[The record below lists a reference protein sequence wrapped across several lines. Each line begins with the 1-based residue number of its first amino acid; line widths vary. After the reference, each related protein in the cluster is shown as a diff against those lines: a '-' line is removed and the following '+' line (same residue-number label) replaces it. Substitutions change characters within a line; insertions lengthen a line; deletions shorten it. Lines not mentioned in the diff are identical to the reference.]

1 MIQQM
6 MNILV
11 VRLNDVIS
19 DEVTDNLIGRYL
31 S

>member
-19 DEVTDNLIGRYL
+19 DEVTDNLISRYL
-31 S
+31 P